1 MIFEEED
8 IAKIVKRNKLA
19 EIGNSMVPA
28 IKFCIEKIQNTKR
41 ALSWKELAKE
51 KLTDYMGDFWE
62 LKDEIVS
69 PMDGKSFTA
78 KERETIN
85 KITSIWNNAY
95 SELIKLESAIDDYN
109 KKFPNNKLEHLEE
122 LTGKKPTP
130 SVKTDYFG
138 Y

>member
-8 IAKIVKRNKLA
+8 IAKIIKRNQLA

-28 IKFCIEKIQNTKR
+28 IKSCIAKIQNTKR
-41 ALSWKELAKE
+41 TLSWNDLAKE

-95 SELIKLESAIDDYN
+95 SELMKLERTIDDYN
-109 KKFPNNKLEHLEE
+109 KRFPNNKLEHLEE
-122 LTGKKPTP
+122 LTGKKPVP